1 VRGVILVIV
10 AALAAAPVLAQSTV
24 WRPVTEAD
32 STPTEG
38 AWDRPAPISP
48 RGILPINEQPVLAA
62 EALGLTD
69 SPNLPPPAEA
79 SGQPPALLPA
89 DVAPVLAAAA
99 AGPSAPPPAPT
110 LPPDEKPDPGL
121 PLVIDFGPAWVTA
134 WVPYDGSTMTPA
146 VAAGGVAMGEL
157 RARLPLPDDA
167 GLHAGIRARLPVEVG
182 RAVAG
187 KAVRVS
193 IMARPLPG
201 APGVGLAVSLA
212 GPAGDSGWFH
222 FDPPTGPTVLT
233 ARIALPAD
241 EIGSGLLSLGIW
253 PDVGGTGGGVLVE
266 AVKLDL
272 ADASAMAA
280 APQPAMSAPLVL
292 GPPKSAQTVT
302 VETQPV
308 APAPK
313 PSAAPKPVAAPKTVS
328 PAVPAPAPSPRVAV
342 SQPDSAPGRWAAHLA
357 SYKTL
362 ARAQRGWRELTA
374 TTPALAGHAPHY
386 EPLDLPDGRHFI
398 RVLAGDLA
406 DHDAAQALC
415 TRTQLPYCKPMELT
429 GKSAGS
435 AP

>member
-1 VRGVILVIV
+1 VRGLVLVIV

-24 WRPVTEAD
+24 WRPASEVD

-48 RGILPINEQPVLAA
+48 RGILPINEQPVIAA
-62 EALGLTD
+62 EALGLID
-69 SPNLPPPAEA
+69 APNLPPLAEGP
-79 SGQPPALLPA
+79 SEPPALLPA
-89 DVAPVLAAAA
+89 DVAPAAAI
-99 AGPSAPPPAPT
+99 AGPSAASQPAVAPPPI
-110 LPPDEKPDPGL
+110 EKTDPGL

-146 VAAGGVAMGEL
+146 IAAGGVAMGEL

-201 APGVGLAVSLA
+201 APGVGLAVSVA

-272 ADASAMAA
+272 ADASTAV
-280 APQPAMSAPLVL
+280 APPLPAMSAPLVL
-292 GPPKSAQTVT
+292 GPPKSAETVK

-313 PSAAPKPVAAPKTVS
+313 PVS
-328 PAVPAPAPSPRVAV
+328 PAVPAPAPLPRVAV
-342 SQPDSAPGRWAAHLA
+342 SMPDSSTAGRWAAHLA

-398 RVLAGDLA
+398 RVLAGDMA